1 MGLKEALIQYE
12 PRQFGR
18 VAVLYGGT
26 SAERDISLQTGSAI
40 LAALQRRGVDA
51 FGIDTAGDFLPQLQQ
66 DGCDRAFIALHGRG
80 GEDGTMQGLLE
91 LLEIP
96 YTGSGVLG
104 SALAMDK
111 QRSKWI
117 WQSHGLP
124 TPPFVGLSDE
134 QGLKD
139 AAKRLGFPLMVKP
152 VHEGSSC
159 GITKVTAPEFLHEAW
174 QAARSYDS
182 EVIAERWISGGEYTV
197 SILNGQAL
205 PIIRVETDREFYDYQ
220 AKYHDDTTRY
230 LCPCGLDSALE
241 QALGRQALSAFRLLG
256 AGGWGRV
263 DLLLDRDGRPWFID
277 VNTIPGMTSHSLV
290 PKSARQAGIDFDE
303 LVMQILAGSRQQR
316 PDSGRAAP

>member
-1 MGLKEALIQYE
+1 MDLKKSLIRYE

-18 VAVLYGGT
+18 VAVFYGGA
-26 SAERDISLQTGSAI
+26 SAEREISLQTGSAI

-51 FGIDTAGDFLPQLQQ
+51 FGIDTADDFLPLLQR

-91 LLEIP
+91 LLGIP

-124 TPPFVGLSDE
+124 TPPFVVLSDE
-134 QGLKD
+134 QTLED

-159 GITKVTAPEFLHEAW
+159 GIAKVKSPEFLHEAW
-174 QAARSYDS
+174 LAARSYDA
-182 EVIAERWISGGEYTV
+182 EVIAERWIAGGEYTV

-220 AKYHDDTTRY
+220 AKYLDDTTRY
-230 LCPCGLDSALE
+230 LCPCGLDPALE

-263 DLLLDRDGRPWFID
+263 DLLLDGDSQPWFID

-290 PKSARQAGIDFDE
+290 PKSAHQAGIDFDE
-303 LVMQILAGSRQQR
+303 LVMQILAGSMQER
-316 PDSGRAAP
+316 PGARRERP

>member
-1 MGLKEALIQYE
+1 MKETLIKYD
-12 PRQFGR
+12 PRHYGR

-40 LAALQRRGVDA
+40 LAALQRRGVDV
-51 FGIDTAGDFLPQLQQ
+51 FGIDTASDFLPLLQHHS
-66 DGCDRAFIALHGRG
+66 CDRAFIALHGRG

-91 LLEIP
+91 LLGIP

-124 TPPFVGLSDE
+124 TPPFVDLADE
-134 QGLKD
+134 QGLED

-159 GITKVTAPEFLHEAW
+159 GITKVTDPAFLHEAW
-174 QAARSYDS
+174 LAARRYDS
-182 EVIAERWISGGEYTV
+182 EVIAERWIAGGEYTI

-205 PIIRVETDREFYDYQ
+205 PVIRVETDREFYDYQ
-220 AKYHDDTTRY
+220 AKYLDDTTRY
-230 LCPCGLDSALE
+230 LCPCGLDPALE

-263 DLLLDRDGRPWFID
+263 DLLLDRDGQPWFID

-303 LVMQILAGSRQQR
+303 LVMQILAGSVQQR
-316 PDSGRAAP
+316 PIARRVGP